1 MVVPEGERIAA
12 VEATIKAIL
21 AQGQEREAHNESRY
35 GDLAQRMDQIKQDV
49 LAVLNEKHGEN
60 RATSSL
66 ILAQVTST
74 NGRLGVVEKWKERIE
89 GGFTG
94 SKTVIG
100 AVWMLVGLV
109 ASPIVAELIKALFKA
124 ITK

>member
-1 MVVPEGERIAA
+1 MMKIGSW
-12 VEATIKAIL
+12 
-21 AQGQEREAHNESRY
+21 QERETHNESRY
-35 GDLAQRMDQIKQDV
+35 GDLAKRLEQVKQEV

-60 RATSSL
+60 KATSNL
-66 ILAQVTST
+66 ILTQVTST
-74 NGRLGVVEKWKERIE
+74 NGRLGVVEKWKERVE
-89 GGFTG
+89 GGLTG